1 MPPLDSSQLEFCQS
15 ADPNIRLLAPAG
27 CGKTTS
33 LLHRCRTV
41 ASRASTPPRFL
52 IITFTNAA
60 AEELKDRHQD
70 DPDFLQILRDRVTV
84 TTLNAYGW
92 RRLRS
97 RVPNARLLS
106 TPNDRHFAVQNQLRP
121 IWLGHPH
128 LEQAVTARGRNTRTL
143 MDVMD
148 NLKSMGFDHIS
159 DTNFDRFRQ
168 RLQHLQAQ
176 GASWRVKQQFDLLT
190 ELGILDSRA
199 DNSAEHATAS
209 ARSFYNRFF
218 PFWRDATSTLLAQS
232 TFTFEDQKYWAYQ
245 DFKSP
250 GPDGK
255 PKPHVYGAARYDHVL
270 VDEFQDI
277 NPLDLALIKMIV
289 DRHQS
294 TLTIV
299 GDDDQAIFEWRGASP
314 EYIIRPQQYFGAPF
328 KDYQL
333 ATNYRSPQNIV
344 RHSQKLI
351 GHNKNRV
358 SKQVRAARGTRAA
371 DIQVLSI
378 DGISDRLRYVTE
390 IVRDTT
396 YPGRVAVI
404 GHRRGDLIPYE
415 IYFASD
421 GAPFKT
427 AADLDIFAAKALDD
441 FTDLVGVWDR
451 SANRVRSSQTVS
463 DALTICNL
471 IKRFPLNRKDL
482 PSLKSHLQR
491 ARPATTVDAV
501 QAIADYS
508 GAPLS
513 GKSHDELHDTAYMFL
528 NADGL
533 YEAIRVIDKNF
544 AGLSFDRDK
553 QEESIWHTAPPL
565 LQLADIAESEGY
577 EPDDL
582 IDRIETAK
590 MQIKEYQ
597 ELEDPAQDSAPAR
610 AWERPLHLMTAW
622 RAKGKEF
629 DTAILLDT
637 VDGIWPDYRADDERT
652 MEAERRLF
660 YVAFTRARRRVIML
674 KETRAPISPF
684 VEELDLPADALH

>member
-1 MPPLDSSQLEFCQS
+1 
-15 ADPNIRLLAPAG
+15 
-27 CGKTTS
+27 
-33 LLHRCRTV
+33 
-41 ASRASTPPRFL
+41 
-52 IITFTNAA
+52 
-60 AEELKDRHQD
+60 
-70 DPDFLQILRDRVTV
+70 
-84 TTLNAYGW
+84 
-92 RRLRS
+92 
-97 RVPNARLLS
+97 
-106 TPNDRHFAVQNQLRP
+106 
-121 IWLGHPH
+121 
-128 LEQAVTARGRNTRTL
+128 

-148 NLKSMGFDHIS
+148 NLKSMGFDHMAH
-159 DTNFDRFRQ
+159 TNFDKFRE
-168 RLQHLQAQ
+168 RLDSLQAQ
-176 GASWRVKQQFDLLT
+176 GASWRIDEQFDLLT
-190 ELGILDSRA
+190 ELRILESPRGKPTERA
-199 DNSAEHATAS
+199 SSS
-209 ARSFYNRFF
+209 ARTFYNRFF

-232 TFTFEDQKYWAYQ
+232 TFTFEDQKYWAYH
-245 DFKSP
+245 DLKSP

-277 NPLDLALIKMIV
+277 NPLDLALIKVIV
-289 DRHQS
+289 DRHQA

-314 EYIIRPQQYFGAPF
+314 EYIIRPQQYFETPF

-344 RHSQKLI
+344 KHSQKLI
-351 GHNKNRV
+351 AHNKNRV
-358 SKQVRAARGTRAA
+358 SKRVKASKGTGIAE
-371 DIQVLSI
+371 IQTLAI
-378 DGISDRLRYVTE
+378 DGISHRLRYVTE

-427 AADLDIFAAKALDD
+427 AADLDIFAAKALDH
-441 FTDLVGVWDR
+441 FTDLVGTWDR
-451 SANRVRSSQTVS
+451 SADRVRPGQAANE
-463 DALTICNL
+463 ALTICNL
-471 IKRFPLNRKDL
+471 IKRFPLNRKDQ
-482 PSLKSHLQR
+482 PNLKNHLQR
-491 ARPATTVDAV
+491 ARPTTTADAV
-501 QAIADYS
+501 RAIADYS
-508 GAPLS
+508 GPPLS
-513 GKSHDELHDTAYMFL
+513 GKSHEELHDTAHTFL
-528 NADGL
+528 SADSL
-533 YEAIRVIDKNF
+533 YDAIRVIDKNF

-565 LQLADIAESEGY
+565 LQLADIVESEEY

-597 ELEDPAQDSAPAR
+597 GLEDPSQDSAPTR
-610 AWERPLHLMTAW
+610 VWERPLHLMTAW

-637 VDGIWPDYRADDERT
+637 VDGIWPDYRADDERKL
-652 MEAERRLF
+652 EAERRLF

-674 KETRAPISPF
+674 RETRAPVSPF
-684 VEELDLPADALH
+684 VQELDLPAPA